1 MLKVGS
7 LIVLFSGGESKGAW
21 CHGPHLT
28 LSVWAY
34 TKFLNAE
41 TLWDGI
47 SDRKVNDDV
56 MGCCLREDTRRERAA
71 GDRQLP
77 AAMSKAV
84 LGTVH
89 DEH

>member
-1 MLKVGS
+1 M
-7 LIVLFSGGESKGAW
+7 W
-21 CHGPHLT
+21 P
-28 LSVWAY
+28 Y

-47 SDRKVNDDV
+47 SDRKASDDV
-56 MGCCLREDTRRERAA
+56 MGRCLREDTRRERAA

-84 LGTVH
+84 SGTVH
-89 DEH
+89 DEHGVQVWTTKL